1 MKTAI
6 RLTSVVMAVAFCA
19 SAFAAEPSKPVKKA
33 TRKVCYTYITGSAIA
48 QPCDRITGA
57 IPTTA
62 SQLYVI
68 GNNSGSGGR

>member
-1 MKTAI
+1 
-6 RLTSVVMAVAFCA
+6 MAVAFCA
-19 SAFAAEPSKPVKKA
+19 SAFAAEPSKPVVKKA

-68 GNNSGSGGR
+68 GNNSGSTGR